1 MSGAPLLLRCKA
13 ASGQHT
19 IRQLTSAS
27 TVNDLKHTL
36 NSLTNIPQDSL
47 KILTGFPPKLLN
59 IENDNQQLASLSLKS
74 GDVLIVE
81 KNPLAKVK
89 QAEAVL
95 RQIENQSNARGI
107 LTRQVVPANNS
118 CLFTSIN
125 FARTGKLDLS
135 VADGMREL
143 IAGVVMSDPETY
155 NEAFLEKSNA
165 DYCAWIMS
173 EETWGGAIEVAI
185 LSKYC
190 GIEIDVVE
198 TQAERINRFGED
210 QNYSQRI
217 LLIYDGIHYDPL
229 MLEPVDAST
238 PQTVFSTNDE
248 SILSLALELAAEA
261 RSSRQF
267 TDVQGFS
274 LRCLICQ
281 KALTGQSAAQEH
293 AKATGHI
300 NFGEY

>member
-13 ASGQHT
+13 ESGQHT

-27 TVNDLKHTL
+27 TVQDLKHTL
-36 NSLTNIPQDSL
+36 NSLTNIPKDSL
-47 KILTGFPPKLLN
+47 KVLSGYPPKVLN
-59 IENDNQQLASLSLKS
+59 IENDNQQLSSLSLKS

-81 KNPLAKVK
+81 KHPIAKVK
-89 QAEAVL
+89 QAESIL
-95 RQIENQSNARGI
+95 RQIENQSSLRGI

-125 FARTGKLDLS
+125 FARKGKLDLS
-135 VADGMREL
+135 VAGDMREL

-165 DYCAWIMS
+165 DYCAWIMND
-173 EETWGGAIEVAI
+173 EAWGGAIEVAI
-185 LSKYC
+185 LSKYY
-190 GIEIDVVE
+190 GLEIDVVD
-198 TQAERINRFGED
+198 TQSARINRFGED
-210 QNYSQRI
+210 ENYSRSI
-217 LLIYDGIHYDPL
+217 LLVYDGIHYDPL
-229 MLEPVDAST
+229 TLEPADAST

-248 SILSLALELAAEA
+248 IILSLALELAAEA
-261 RSSRQF
+261 KSSRQF
-267 TDVQGFS
+267 TDMNRFA

-281 KALTGQSAAQEH
+281 KALAGQSAAQEH
-293 AKATGHI
+293 AKLTGHI